1 MSNYDWIAPRERG
14 KSLFIVEGNH
24 EKNELIKFLL
34 MFFPELCIRDEDV
47 LIYGTN
53 IYMLY
58 EAIVSAYEED
68 WDSQDVDL
76 PYVVSEKKGYEIPLR
91 KDDFINIVL
100 IFDYER
106 HDPNFSE
113 DKICRMQKYFID
125 STDVGKLY
133 INYPMVESYRHFPDW
148 PNDEFEDTNILVS
161 LQPGKRYKSLITD
174 SYVSGVL
181 EWFHKVDDTLLKK
194 FYMIDEKVRS
204 QVVNALIHINSQEE
218 TIKCLGNLIK
228 DNIDENYQKTAIYQ
242 LDALLKELF
251 HWTNGR
257 DYYTFV
263 RLLFIEIIR
272 HNIYKANKILNG
284 KYEIAEDSIREVYEN
299 IELLEILKNQ
309 NIGSRDLVNGIIW
322 VLNTSVFIV
331 ADYNFSIIETV
342 YGKQSS

>member
-1 MSNYDWIAPRERG
+1 MSNYDRVAPRERG

-34 MFFPELCIRDEDV
+34 KFFPELCIRDEDV

-58 EAIVSAYEED
+58 EAILSAYEED

-76 PYVVSEKKGYEIPLR
+76 PYVVSVKKGYEIPLR

-106 HDPNFSE
+106 
-113 DKICRMQKYFID
+113 
-125 STDVGKLY
+125 
-133 INYPMVESYRHFPDW
+133 
-148 PNDEFEDTNILVS
+148 
-161 LQPGKRYKSLITD
+161 
-174 SYVSGVL
+174 
-181 EWFHKVDDTLLKK
+181 
-194 FYMIDEKVRS
+194 
-204 QVVNALIHINSQEE
+204 
-218 TIKCLGNLIK
+218 
-228 DNIDENYQKTAIYQ
+228 QKTAIYQ
-242 LDALLKELF
+242 LNALLKELF